1 MNELVKLIIVSH
13 KRANNVKSTKAFAN
27 SAICIAESQYQ
38 EYKKYN
44 RKSELIVHP
53 DDVVGLSAKYRW
65 IHANFKNFAIIGD
78 DIDFLRRN
86 YLSDMTNKKAIVDAE
101 TAYDIIQSTAYTAQ
115 QMGCKLFA
123 FGKESNPVA
132 YSGHNPFRITGIA
145 SGGVIGI
152 LDGFQMKI
160 TDRCVSGL
168 DYFLSG
174 LNAHFNRTLFVDER
188 YFTQCKEGTFVSKG
202 GMAEFR
208 SIETEKNDFQYLK
221 ELFGDAIV
229 PKTNSVLRKHKHP
242 YEKTLKV
249 PF

>member
-1 MNELVKLIIVSH
+1 MKELVKLIIVSH
-13 KRANNVKSTKAFAN
+13 KRADSVRSKHAFAN
-27 SAICIAESQYQ
+27 AAICIAESQYD
-38 EYKKYN
+38 EYYKYN
-44 RKSELIVHP
+44 PECELIVHP
-53 DDVVGLSAKYRW
+53 DSVVGLSAKYRW

-78 DIDFLRRN
+78 DIDHLRRN
-86 YLSDMTNKKAIVDAE
+86 YLLDLKDKKFEIDPE

-115 QMGCKLFA
+115 QLGAKLFA
-123 FGKESNPVA
+123 FSKEMNPVA
-132 YSGHNPFRITGIA
+132 YSGHKPFRITGIA

-174 LNAHFNRTLFVDER
+174 LNAHFNRILFVDER
-188 YFTQCKEGTFVSKG
+188 YYAWGKEGTFVSKG

-208 SIETEKNDFQYLK
+208 SIETEKNDYEYLK

-229 PKTNSVLRKHKHP
+229 KKNNQNLRKHKHP